1 MIKSNIYETNK
12 YVQSLSSKQ
21 RKLFFTAI
29 DLFASK
35 GFAKT
40 STAEISATAHVSEG
54 LLFKTFKSKDNLL
67 KQIIQPIALN
77 ILPPRI
83 EMAMTKT
90 NELSLKQFVEHY
102 YKEKVSFV
110 SDNEKLIEILIREI
124 IYTPEI
130 IKTYQTVLPDKFW
143 ESTHECLDKLKA
155 ERVIADWDNT
165 YLFRTLNSALINY
178 VLRNY
183 LFKTRLDSNRIN
195 YTIQATY
202 KALRPE

>member
-1 MIKSNIYETNK
+1 MIESNIYKTNK

-54 LLFKTFKSKDNLL
+54 LLFKTFKNKDNLL

-83 EMAMTKT
+83 DMAMTES
-90 NELSLKQFVEHY
+90 NEFNLKQFVSRY
-102 YKEKVSFV
+102 YQEKIKFV
-110 SDNEKLIEILIREI
+110 ADNEKLIEILIRETV
-124 IYTPEI
+124 YNPEI
-130 IKTYQTVLPDKFW
+130 IKTYKAVLPNNFW
-143 ESTHECLDKLKA
+143 ESTHACLDELKVQ
-155 ERVIADWDNT
+155 RIIANWDNT
-165 YLFRTLNSALINY
+165 YLFRSLNSALVNY
-178 VLRNY
+178 ILRNY
-183 LFKTRLDSNRIN
+183 LFKTRLDPKRID
-195 YTIQATY
+195 YTIEATY

>member
-1 MIKSNIYETNK
+1 MKKSNIYETNK

-40 STAEISATAHVSEG
+40 STAEISETAHVSEG
-54 LLFKTFKSKDNLL
+54 LLFKTFKNKDNLL

-83 EMAMTKT
+83 EMAMTDT
-90 NELSLKQFVEHY
+90 GELSLKQFVEHY
-102 YKEKVSFV
+102 YQEKISFV
-110 SDNEKLIEILIREI
+110 SDNGKLIEILIREI
-124 IYTPEI
+124 VYTPEI
-130 IKTYQTVLPDKFW
+130 IKTYQAVLPENFW
-143 ESTHECLDKLKA
+143 ESTHACLDELKA
-155 ERVIADWDNT
+155 KKVIVDWDNT
-165 YLFRTLNSALINY
+165 YLFRSLNSALINY
-178 VLRNY
+178 ILRNY
-183 LFKTRLDSNRIN
+183 LFKTRLDPKRID
-195 YTIQATY
+195 YTIEATY